1 MASRDT
7 APFFVHAKRWT
18 HPCAPGVVSKA
29 KQFAAM
35 ARFAAKA
42 AATLEKIEGEE
53 EDEDEH
59 VMMSK
64 GMKKKAAFLEGLCAL
79 SSSER

>member
-1 MASRDT
+1 
-7 APFFVHAKRWT
+7 
-18 HPCAPGVVSKA
+18 
-29 KQFAAM
+29 M

-42 AATLEKIEGEE
+42 AKTLETIEGEE

-64 GMKKKAAFLEGLCAL
+64 GMKKKAAFLEGPLWQ
-79 SSSER
+79 SSSERRFCLPVPHVK